1 VEGHVLKAL
10 IFDCDG
16 VIADNEPLHL
26 AMFQRVL
33 AEDGL
38 TLTAKDYY
46 DTYLGMDDKG
56 CFGTF
61 LARHDRPADAHR
73 IAELI
78 ERKARYFNDAL
89 ARELRLF
96 PGVVALV
103 TAAKGRYPLAV
114 ASGALRHE
122 IDLILAAGGLQSA
135 FSAIVSAEDVTAG
148 KPDPEGFRLA
158 LARINAARPGT
169 APIGPRECVVI
180 EDSIAGVE
188 AARAAQMRCL
198 AVTNSYAEVE
208 LRNADRV
215 VAGLDQIGLA
225 DLEALCDARTG

>member
-1 VEGHVLKAL
+1 MLKAL

-26 AMFQRVL
+26 AMFQKVL

-46 DTYLGMDDKG
+46 AIYLGMDDKG
-56 CFGTF
+56 CFGSF
-61 LARHDRPADAHR
+61 LARHGRPAEPDR

-78 ERKARYFNDAL
+78 ARKARYFNDAL
-89 ARELRLF
+89 TRELRLF
-96 PGVVALV
+96 PGVVELV
-103 TAAKGRYPLAV
+103 AAAKGRYPLAV

-122 IDLILAAGGLQSA
+122 IDLILTAGGLHSA
-135 FSAIVSAEDVTAG
+135 FTAIVSAEDVTAG
-148 KPDPEGFRLA
+148 KPDPQGFRLA

-169 APIGPRECVVI
+169 PPIQPRECVVI

-188 AARAAQMRCL
+188 AARAARMRCL
-198 AVTNSYAEVE
+198 AVTNSYGAAE
-208 LRNADRV
+208 LSAASRV

-225 DLEALCDARTG
+225 DLEALCA